1 MAMKKYIILFMV
13 AILASCSDMQLA
25 ESIADVKESELVK
38 ENANGSAEI
47 NALVERA
54 RWGDGQAYLQLA
66 DCYRDGIG
74 VKKNFLGMLAMVEQ
88 AREHGAIHSEK
99 EYMTQIPDDND
110 IKRFCNLMDK
120 SCSQLIEEEDSII
133 AQLATSD
140 NPDVLAIYGA
150 LRVESGDS
158 IRGFEIIRDASERGS
173 DFAALL
179 NALPDWKVNIQPDNM
194 KLEQLAE
201 RIPLVYKLLG
211 KLSLKPDENG
221 IIDERK
227 VAYYYMKADEHAL
240 LSRREARWLLAYHK
254 DVSIPQLTESD
265 VKRLEAFIR
274 FPNERVEIVADTV
287 SVDSIRKDNNHIN
300 NNR

>member
-1 MAMKKYIILFMV
+1 MAMKKCIILFMV
-13 AILASCSDMQLA
+13 AILTSCSDTQLA
-25 ESIADVKESELVK
+25 ESIADMKESELVK

-47 NALVERA
+47 KALVERA

-88 AREHGAIHSEK
+88 ARVHGAIHDEM
-99 EYMTQIPDDND
+99 EYVTKIPEDND
-110 IKRFCNLMDK
+110 IKRFCDLMNK
-120 SCSQLIEEEDSII
+120 SCSQLIEEKDSVMV
-133 AQLATSD
+133 QLATIDS
-140 NPDVLAIYGA
+140 PDVLAMYGV
-150 LRVESGDS
+150 LCVESGDS

-179 NALPDWKVNIQPDNM
+179 NALLDWKGNIQPDKM

-201 RIPLVYKLLG
+201 RIPLAYKLLG

-221 IIDERK
+221 IVDERK

-240 LSRREARWLLAYHK
+240 LSQREAKWLLAYHK
-254 DVSIPQLTESD
+254 DVSIPELTDSD
-265 VKRLEAFIR
+265 VKRLESFIR
-274 FPNERVEIVADTV
+274 TPGERVEIVADTV
-287 SVDSIRKDNNHIN
+287 SVDSIELDNQ
-300 NNR
+300 

>member
-1 MAMKKYIILFMV
+1 MAMKKCIILFMV
-13 AILASCSDMQLA
+13 AILASCSDTQLA

-38 ENANGSAEI
+38 ENATGSAEI
-47 NALVERA
+47 KALVERA

-88 AREHGAIHSEK
+88 ARVHGAIHDEM
-99 EYMTQIPDDND
+99 EYVTKIPEDND
-110 IKRFCNLMDK
+110 IKRFCDLMDK
-120 SCSQLIEEEDSII
+120 SCSQLIEEKDSVMV
-133 AQLATSD
+133 QLATIDS
-140 NPDVLAIYGA
+140 PDVLAMYCV
-150 LRVESGDS
+150 LCVESGDS

-179 NALPDWKVNIQPDNM
+179 NALLDWKGNIQPDKM

-201 RIPLVYKLLG
+201 RIPLAYKLLG

-221 IIDERK
+221 IVDERK

-240 LSRREARWLLAYHK
+240 LSQREAKWLLAYHK
-254 DVSIPQLTESD
+254 DVSIPELTDSD
-265 VKRLEAFIR
+265 VKRLESFICT
-274 FPNERVEIVADTV
+274 PGERVEIVADTV
-287 SVDSIRKDNNHIN
+287 SVDSIELDNQ
-300 NNR
+300 

>member
-1 MAMKKYIILFMV
+1 MAMKKCIILFMV
-13 AILASCSDMQLA
+13 AILASCSDTQLA

-38 ENANGSAEI
+38 ENATGSAEI
-47 NALVERA
+47 KALVERA

-88 AREHGAIHSEK
+88 ARVHGAIHDEM
-99 EYMTQIPDDND
+99 EYVTKIPEDND
-110 IKRFCNLMDK
+110 IKRFCDLMDK
-120 SCSQLIEEEDSII
+120 SCSQLIEEKDSVMV
-133 AQLATSD
+133 QLATIDS
-140 NPDVLAIYGA
+140 PDVLAMYGV
-150 LRVESGDS
+150 LCVKSGDS

-179 NALPDWKVNIQPDNM
+179 NALLDWKGNIQPDKM

-201 RIPLVYKLLG
+201 RIPLAYKLLG

-221 IIDERK
+221 IVDERK

-240 LSRREARWLLAYHK
+240 LSQREAKWLLAYHK
-254 DVSIPQLTESD
+254 DVSIPELTDSD
-265 VKRLEAFIR
+265 VKRLESFICT
-274 FPNERVEIVADTV
+274 PGERVEIVADTV
-287 SVDSIRKDNNHIN
+287 SVDSIELDNQ
-300 NNR
+300 

>member
-1 MAMKKYIILFMV
+1 MAMKKCIILFMV
-13 AILASCSDMQLA
+13 AILASCSDTQLA

-47 NALVERA
+47 KALVERA
-54 RWGDGQAYLQLA
+54 RWGDGLAYLQLA

-88 AREHGAIHSEK
+88 ARVHGAIHDEM
-99 EYMTQIPDDND
+99 EYVTKIPEDND
-110 IKRFCNLMDK
+110 IKRFCDLMNK
-120 SCSQLIEEEDSII
+120 SCSQLIEEKDSVMV
-133 AQLATSD
+133 QLATIDS
-140 NPDVLAIYGA
+140 PDVLAMYGV
-150 LRVESGDS
+150 LCVESGDS

-179 NALPDWKVNIQPDNM
+179 NALLDWKGNIQPDKM

-201 RIPLVYKLLG
+201 RIPLAYKLLG

-221 IIDERK
+221 IVDERK

-240 LSRREARWLLAYHK
+240 LSQREAKWLLAYHK
-254 DVSIPQLTESD
+254 DVSIPELTDSD
-265 VKRLEAFIR
+265 VKRLESFICT
-274 FPNERVEIVADTV
+274 PGERVEIVADTV
-287 SVDSIRKDNNHIN
+287 SVDSIELDNQ
-300 NNR
+300 

>member
-1 MAMKKYIILFMV
+1 MKKCIILFMV
-13 AILASCSDMQLA
+13 AILASCSDTQLA

-38 ENANGSAEI
+38 ENATGSAEI
-47 NALVERA
+47 KALVERA

-88 AREHGAIHSEK
+88 ARVHGAIHDEM
-99 EYMTQIPDDND
+99 EYVTKIPEDND
-110 IKRFCNLMDK
+110 IKRFCDLMDK
-120 SCSQLIEEEDSII
+120 SCSQLIEEKDSVMV
-133 AQLATSD
+133 QLATIDS
-140 NPDVLAIYGA
+140 PDVLAMYGV
-150 LRVESGDS
+150 LCVESGDS

-179 NALPDWKVNIQPDNM
+179 NALLDWKGNIQPDKM

-201 RIPLVYKLLG
+201 KIPLAYKLLG

-221 IIDERK
+221 IVDERK

-240 LSRREARWLLAYHK
+240 LSQREAKWLLAYHK
-254 DVSIPQLTESD
+254 DVSIPELTDSD
-265 VKRLEAFIR
+265 VKRLESFICT
-274 FPNERVEIVADTV
+274 PGERVEIVADTV
-287 SVDSIRKDNNHIN
+287 SVDSIELDNQ
-300 NNR
+300 

>member
-1 MAMKKYIILFMV
+1 MAMKKYIILFM
-13 AILASCSDMQLA
+13 AALLASCSDTQLS
-25 ESIADVKESELVK
+25 ESIADVKEADLVK

-74 VKKNFLGMLAMVEQ
+74 VKKDFLGMMVMVEQ
-88 AREHGAIHSEK
+88 ARAHGAIHDEK

-120 SCSQLIEEEDSII
+120 SSDQLREGNDSIM
-133 AQLATSD
+133 AQLATIDS
-140 NPDVLAIYGA
+140 PDAHALFGVLC
-150 LRVESGDS
+150 VEIGDS

-179 NALPDWKVNIQPDNM
+179 NALPDWKGNIQPDKM

-201 RIPLVYKLLG
+201 RIPLAYKLLG

-221 IIDERK
+221 MIDERK

-254 DVSIPQLTESD
+254 DVGIPGLTDSD

-274 FPNERVEIVADTV
+274 FPNEIVEIIADTV
-287 SVDSIRKDNNHIN
+287 SVDSMYRIR
-300 NNR
+300 

>member
-1 MAMKKYIILFMV
+1 MAMKKCIILFMV
-13 AILASCSDMQLA
+13 AILASCSDTQLA

-47 NALVERA
+47 KALVERA

-88 AREHGAIHSEK
+88 ARVHGAIHDEM
-99 EYMTQIPDDND
+99 EYVTKIPEDND
-110 IKRFCNLMDK
+110 IKRFCDLMNK
-120 SCSQLIEEEDSII
+120 SCSQLIEEKDSVMV
-133 AQLATSD
+133 QLATIDS
-140 NPDVLAIYGA
+140 PDAYAFFGVLC
-150 LRVESGDS
+150 VESGDT
-158 IRGFEIIRDASERGS
+158 IRGLEIIRDASERGS

-179 NALPDWKVNIQPDNM
+179 NALLDWKGNIQPDKM

-201 RIPLVYKLLG
+201 RIPLAYKLLG
-211 KLSLKPDENG
+211 KLSLKPDDNG

-227 VAYYYMKADEHAL
+227 AAYYYMKADEHAL

-254 DVSIPQLTESD
+254 DVSIPELTDSD
-265 VKRLEAFIR
+265 VKRLESFICT
-274 FPNERVEIVADTV
+274 PGVRVEIVADTV
-287 SVDSIRKDNNHIN
+287 SVDSIELDNQ
-300 NNR
+300 

>member
-1 MAMKKYIILFMV
+1 MAMKKCVILFMV
-13 AILASCSDMQLA
+13 AILASCSDTQLA

-38 ENANGSAEI
+38 EDANGSAVI

-74 VKKNFLGMLAMVEQ
+74 VKKDFLGMMVMVEQ
-88 AREHGAIHSEK
+88 ARAHGAIHDEK
-99 EYMTQIPDDND
+99 EYMAQIPDDND
-110 IKRFCNLMDK
+110 IKRFCNLIDK
-120 SCSQLIEEEDSII
+120 SSDQLREGKDSIM
-133 AQLATSD
+133 AQLATIDS
-140 NPDVLAIYGA
+140 PDAHALFGVLC
-150 LRVESGDS
+150 VESGDS

-179 NALPDWKVNIQPDNM
+179 NALPDWKGNIQPDKV

-201 RIPLVYKLLG
+201 RIPLAYNLLG

-221 IIDERK
+221 MIDERK

-254 DVSIPQLTESD
+254 DVGIPQLTESD

-287 SVDSIRKDNNHIN
+287 SVDSIE
-300 NNR
+300 

>member
-1 MAMKKYIILFMV
+1 MTMKKCIILFMV
-13 AILASCSDMQLA
+13 AILASCSDTQLA

-38 ENANGSAEI
+38 ENATGRAEI
-47 NALVERA
+47 KALVERA

-88 AREHGAIHSEK
+88 ARVHGAIHDEM
-99 EYMTQIPDDND
+99 EYVTKIPEDND
-110 IKRFCNLMDK
+110 IKRFCDLMDK
-120 SCSQLIEEEDSII
+120 SCSQLIEEKDSVMV
-133 AQLATSD
+133 QLATIDS
-140 NPDVLAIYGA
+140 PDVLAMYGV
-150 LRVESGDS
+150 LCVESGDS

-179 NALPDWKVNIQPDNM
+179 NALLDWKGNIQPDKM

-201 RIPLVYKLLG
+201 RIPLAYKLLG

-221 IIDERK
+221 IVDERK

-240 LSRREARWLLAYHK
+240 LSQREAKWLLAYHK
-254 DVSIPQLTESD
+254 DVSIPELTDSD
-265 VKRLEAFIR
+265 VKRLESFICT
-274 FPNERVEIVADTV
+274 PGERVEIVADTV
-287 SVDSIRKDNNHIN
+287 SVDSIELDNQ
-300 NNR
+300 

>member
-1 MAMKKYIILFMV
+1 MAMKKCIILFMA

-38 ENANGSAEI
+38 EDANGSAVI

-74 VKKNFLGMLAMVEQ
+74 VKKDFLGMMVMVEQ
-88 AREHGAIHSEK
+88 ARAHGAIHDEK
-99 EYMTQIPDDND
+99 EYMAQIPDDND
-110 IKRFCNLMDK
+110 IKRFCNLIDK
-120 SCSQLIEEEDSII
+120 SSDQLREGKDSIM
-133 AQLATSD
+133 AQLATIDS
-140 NPDVLAIYGA
+140 PDAHALFGVLC
-150 LRVESGDS
+150 VESGDS

-179 NALPDWKVNIQPDNM
+179 NALPDWKGNIQPDKV

-201 RIPLVYKLLG
+201 RIPLAYNLLG

-221 IIDERK
+221 MIDERR

-240 LSRREARWLLAYHK
+240 LSRREARWLLAYHQ
-254 DVSIPQLTESD
+254 DVGIPQLTESD

-287 SVDSIRKDNNHIN
+287 SVDSIE
-300 NNR
+300 

>member
-1 MAMKKYIILFMV
+1 MAMKKCIILFMV
-13 AILASCSDMQLA
+13 AILASCSDTQLA
-25 ESIADVKESELVK
+25 ESIAEVKESELVK
-38 ENANGSAEI
+38 EDVNGSAVI

-74 VKKNFLGMLAMVEQ
+74 VKKDFLGMMVMVEQ
-88 AREHGAIHSEK
+88 ARAHGAIHDEK

-110 IKRFCNLMDK
+110 IKRFFNLMDK
-120 SCSQLIEEEDSII
+120 SSSQLIEEKDSIM
-133 AQLATSD
+133 AQLATIES
-140 NPDVLAIYGA
+140 PDAHALFGVLC
-150 LRVESGDS
+150 VESGDS

-179 NALPDWKVNIQPDNM
+179 NALPDWKGNIQPDKM

-201 RIPLVYKLLG
+201 RIPLAYNLLG

-221 IIDERK
+221 MIDERK

-240 LSRREARWLLAYHK
+240 LSRREARWLLAYHQ
-254 DVSIPQLTESD
+254 DVGIPQLTESD

>member
-1 MAMKKYIILFMV
+1 MTMKKCIILFMV
-13 AILASCSDMQLA
+13 AILASCSDTQLA

-38 ENANGSAEI
+38 VNATSSAEI
-47 NALVERA
+47 KALVARA

-88 AREHGAIHSEK
+88 ARVHGAIHDEM
-99 EYMTQIPDDND
+99 EYVTKIPEDND
-110 IKRFCNLMDK
+110 IKRFCDLMNK
-120 SCSQLIEEEDSII
+120 SCSQLIEEKDSVMV
-133 AQLATSD
+133 QLATIDS
-140 NPDVLAIYGA
+140 PDVLAMYGV
-150 LRVESGDS
+150 LCVESGDS

-179 NALPDWKVNIQPDNM
+179 NALLDWKGNIQPDKM

-201 RIPLVYKLLG
+201 RIPLAYKLLG

-221 IIDERK
+221 IVDERK

-240 LSRREARWLLAYHK
+240 LSQREAKWLLAYHK
-254 DVSIPQLTESD
+254 DVSIPELTDSD
-265 VKRLEAFIR
+265 VKRLESFIR
-274 FPNERVEIVADTV
+274 TPGERVEIVADTV
-287 SVDSIRKDNNHIN
+287 SVDSIELDNQ
-300 NNR
+300 

>member
-1 MAMKKYIILFMV
+1 MAMKKCIILFMV
-13 AILASCSDMQLA
+13 AILASCSDTQLA

-47 NALVERA
+47 KALVERA

-88 AREHGAIHSEK
+88 ARVHGAIHDEM
-99 EYMTQIPDDND
+99 EYVTKIPEDND
-110 IKRFCNLMDK
+110 IKRFCDLMNK
-120 SCSQLIEEEDSII
+120 SCSQLIEEKDSVMV
-133 AQLATSD
+133 QLATIDS
-140 NPDVLAIYGA
+140 PDVLAMYGV
-150 LRVESGDS
+150 LCVESGDS

-179 NALPDWKVNIQPDNM
+179 NALLDWKGNIQPDKM

-201 RIPLVYKLLG
+201 RIPLAYKLLG

-221 IIDERK
+221 IVDERK

-240 LSRREARWLLAYHK
+240 RSQREAKWLLAYHK
-254 DVSIPQLTESD
+254 DVSIPELTDSD
-265 VKRLEAFIR
+265 VKRLESFIR
-274 FPNERVEIVADTV
+274 TPGERVEIVADTV
-287 SVDSIRKDNNHIN
+287 SVDSIELDNQ
-300 NNR
+300 

>member
-1 MAMKKYIILFMV
+1 MAMKKCIILFM
-13 AILASCSDMQLA
+13 AALLASCSDTQLS
-25 ESIADVKESELVK
+25 ESIADVKEADLVK

-74 VKKNFLGMLAMVEQ
+74 VKKDFLGMMVMVEQ
-88 AREHGAIHSEK
+88 ARAHGAIHDEK

-120 SCSQLIEEEDSII
+120 SSDQLREGNDSIM
-133 AQLATSD
+133 AQLATIDS
-140 NPDVLAIYGA
+140 PDAHALFGVLC
-150 LRVESGDS
+150 VEIGDS

-179 NALPDWKVNIQPDNM
+179 NALPDWKGNIQPDKM

-201 RIPLVYKLLG
+201 RIPLAYKLLG

-221 IIDERK
+221 MIDERK

-254 DVSIPQLTESD
+254 DVGIPGMTDSD

-274 FPNERVEIVADTV
+274 FPNEIVEIIADTV
-287 SVDSIRKDNNHIN
+287 SVDSIE
-300 NNR
+300 

>member
-1 MAMKKYIILFMV
+1 MTMKKCIILFMV
-13 AILASCSDMQLA
+13 AILASCSDTHLA

-47 NALVERA
+47 KALVERA

-88 AREHGAIHSEK
+88 ARDHGAIRSEK

-110 IKRFCNLMDK
+110 IKRFCDLMNK
-120 SCSQLIEEEDSII
+120 SCSQLIEEKDSVMV
-133 AQLATSD
+133 QLATIDS
-140 NPDVLAIYGA
+140 PDVLAMYGV
-150 LRVESGDS
+150 LCVESGDS

-179 NALPDWKVNIQPDNM
+179 NALLDWKGNIQPDKM

-201 RIPLVYKLLG
+201 RIPLAYKLLG

-221 IIDERK
+221 IVDERK

-240 LSRREARWLLAYHK
+240 LSQREAKWLLAYHK
-254 DVSIPQLTESD
+254 DVSIPELTDSD
-265 VKRLEAFIR
+265 VKRLESFIR
-274 FPNERVEIVADTV
+274 TPGERVEIVADTV
-287 SVDSIRKDNNHIN
+287 SVDSIELDNQ
-300 NNR
+300 

>member
-1 MAMKKYIILFMV
+1 MAMKKCVILFMV
-13 AILASCSDMQLA
+13 AILASCSDTQLA
-25 ESIADVKESELVK
+25 ESIAEVKESELVK
-38 ENANGSAEI
+38 EDVNGSAVI

-74 VKKNFLGMLAMVEQ
+74 VKKDFLGMMVMVEQ
-88 AREHGAIHSEK
+88 ARAHGAIHDEK
-99 EYMTQIPDDND
+99 EYMAQIPDDND
-110 IKRFCNLMDK
+110 IKRFCNLIDK
-120 SCSQLIEEEDSII
+120 SSDQLREGKDSIME
-133 AQLATSD
+133 QLATIDS
-140 NPDVLAIYGA
+140 PDAHALFGVLC
-150 LRVESGDS
+150 VESGDS

-179 NALPDWKVNIQPDNM
+179 NALPDWKGNIQPDKV

-201 RIPLVYKLLG
+201 RIPLAYNLLG

-221 IIDERK
+221 MIDERK

-240 LSRREARWLLAYHK
+240 LSRREARWLLAYHQ
-254 DVSIPQLTESD
+254 DVGIPQLTESD

-287 SVDSIRKDNNHIN
+287 SVDSIE
-300 NNR
+300 

>member
-1 MAMKKYIILFMV
+1 MAMKKCIILFMV
-13 AILASCSDMQLA
+13 AILASCSDTQLA

-47 NALVERA
+47 KALVERA
-54 RWGDGQAYLQLA
+54 RWGDGLAYLQLA

-88 AREHGAIHSEK
+88 ARVHGAIHDEM
-99 EYMTQIPDDND
+99 EYVTKIPEDND
-110 IKRFCNLMDK
+110 IKRFCDLMDK
-120 SCSQLIEEEDSII
+120 SCSQLIEEKDSVMV
-133 AQLATSD
+133 QLATIDS
-140 NPDVLAIYGA
+140 PDVLAMYGV
-150 LRVESGDS
+150 LCVESGDS

-179 NALPDWKVNIQPDNM
+179 NALLDWKGNIQPDKM

-201 RIPLVYKLLG
+201 RIPLAYKLLG

-221 IIDERK
+221 IVDERK

-240 LSRREARWLLAYHK
+240 LSQREAKWLLAYHK
-254 DVSIPQLTESD
+254 DVSIPELTDSD
-265 VKRLEAFIR
+265 VKRLELFICT
-274 FPNERVEIVADTV
+274 PGERVEIVADTV
-287 SVDSIRKDNNHIN
+287 NVDNIE
-300 NNR
+300 

>member
-1 MAMKKYIILFMV
+1 MAMKKCIILFMV
-13 AILASCSDMQLA
+13 AILASCSDTQLA

-47 NALVERA
+47 MALVERA

-88 AREHGAIHSEK
+88 ARVHGAIHDEM
-99 EYMTQIPDDND
+99 EYVTKIPEDND
-110 IKRFCNLMDK
+110 IKRFCDLMDK
-120 SCSQLIEEEDSII
+120 SCSQLIEEKDSVMV
-133 AQLATSD
+133 QLATIDS
-140 NPDVLAIYGA
+140 PDVLAMYGV
-150 LRVESGDS
+150 LCVESGDS

-179 NALPDWKVNIQPDNM
+179 NALLDWKGNIQPDKM

-201 RIPLVYKLLG
+201 RIPLAYKLLG

-221 IIDERK
+221 IVDERK

-240 LSRREARWLLAYHK
+240 LSQREAKWLLAYHK
-254 DVSIPQLTESD
+254 DVSIPELTDSD
-265 VKRLEAFIR
+265 VKRLESFICT
-274 FPNERVEIVADTV
+274 PGERVEIVADTV
-287 SVDSIRKDNNHIN
+287 SVDSIELDNQ
-300 NNR
+300 

>member
-1 MAMKKYIILFMV
+1 MAMKKCIILFMV
-13 AILASCSDMQLA
+13 AILASCSDTQLA
-25 ESIADVKESELVK
+25 ESIADVKESDLVK

-47 NALVERA
+47 KALVERA

-88 AREHGAIHSEK
+88 ARVHGAIHDEM
-99 EYMTQIPDDND
+99 EYVTKIPEDND
-110 IKRFCNLMDK
+110 IKRFCDLMNK
-120 SCSQLIEEEDSII
+120 SCSQLIEEKDSVMV
-133 AQLATSD
+133 QLATIDS
-140 NPDVLAIYGA
+140 PDVLAMYGV
-150 LRVESGDS
+150 LCVESGDS

-179 NALPDWKVNIQPDNM
+179 NALLDWKGNIQPDKM

-201 RIPLVYKLLG
+201 RIPLAYKLLG

-221 IIDERK
+221 IVDERK

-240 LSRREARWLLAYHK
+240 LSQREAKWLLAYHK
-254 DVSIPQLTESD
+254 DVSIPELTDSD
-265 VKRLEAFIR
+265 VKRLESFIR
-274 FPNERVEIVADTV
+274 TPGERVEIVADTV
-287 SVDSIRKDNNHIN
+287 NVDSIELDNQ
-300 NNR
+300 

>member
-1 MAMKKYIILFMV
+1 MAMKKCIILFMV
-13 AILASCSDMQLA
+13 AILASCSDTQLA

-47 NALVERA
+47 KALVERA
-54 RWGDGQAYLQLA
+54 RWGDGLAYLQLA

-88 AREHGAIHSEK
+88 ARVHGAIHDEM
-99 EYMTQIPDDND
+99 EYVTKIPEDND
-110 IKRFCNLMDK
+110 IKRFCDLMNK
-120 SCSQLIEEEDSII
+120 SCSQLIEEKDSVMV
-133 AQLATSD
+133 QLATIDS
-140 NPDVLAIYGA
+140 PDVLAMYGV
-150 LRVESGDS
+150 LCVESGDS

-179 NALPDWKVNIQPDNM
+179 NALLDWKGNIQPDKM

-201 RIPLVYKLLG
+201 RIPLAYKLLG

-221 IIDERK
+221 IVDERK

-240 LSRREARWLLAYHK
+240 LSQREAKWLLAYHK
-254 DVSIPQLTESD
+254 DVSIPELTDSD
-265 VKRLEAFIR
+265 VKRLKSFICT
-274 FPNERVEIVADTV
+274 PGERVEIVADTV
-287 SVDSIRKDNNHIN
+287 SVDSIELDNQ
-300 NNR
+300 

>member
-1 MAMKKYIILFMV
+1 MAMKKCIILFMV
-13 AILASCSDMQLA
+13 AILASCSDTQLA

-38 ENANGSAEI
+38 ENATGSAEI
-47 NALVERA
+47 KALVERA

-88 AREHGAIHSEK
+88 ARVHGAIHDEM
-99 EYMTQIPDDND
+99 EYVTKIPEDND
-110 IKRFCNLMDK
+110 IKRFCDLMDK
-120 SCSQLIEEEDSII
+120 SCSQLIEEKDSVMV
-133 AQLATSD
+133 QLATIDS
-140 NPDVLAIYGA
+140 PDVLAMYGV
-150 LRVESGDS
+150 LCVESGDS

-179 NALPDWKVNIQPDNM
+179 NALLDWKGNIQPDKM

-201 RIPLVYKLLG
+201 RIPLAYKLLG

-221 IIDERK
+221 IVDERK

-240 LSRREARWLLAYHK
+240 LSQREAKWLIAYHK
-254 DVSIPQLTESD
+254 DVSIPELTDSD
-265 VKRLEAFIR
+265 VKRLESFIR
-274 FPNERVEIVADTV
+274 TPGERVEIVADTV
-287 SVDSIRKDNNHIN
+287 SVDSIELDNQ
-300 NNR
+300 

>member
-1 MAMKKYIILFMV
+1 MAMKKCIILFMV
-13 AILASCSDMQLA
+13 AILASCSDTQLA
-25 ESIADVKESELVK
+25 ESIADMKESELAK

-47 NALVERA
+47 KALVERA

-88 AREHGAIHSEK
+88 ARVHGAIHDEM
-99 EYMTQIPDDND
+99 EYVTKIPEDND
-110 IKRFCNLMDK
+110 IKRFCDLMDK
-120 SCSQLIEEEDSII
+120 SCSQLIEEKDSVMV
-133 AQLATSD
+133 QLATIDS
-140 NPDVLAIYGA
+140 PDVLATYGV
-150 LRVESGDS
+150 LCVESGDS

-179 NALPDWKVNIQPDNM
+179 NALLDWKGNIQPDKM

-201 RIPLVYKLLG
+201 RIPLAYKLLG

-221 IIDERK
+221 IVDERK

-240 LSRREARWLLAYHK
+240 LSQREAKWLLAYHK
-254 DVSIPQLTESD
+254 DVSIPELTDSD
-265 VKRLEAFIR
+265 VKRLESFICT
-274 FPNERVEIVADTV
+274 PGERVEIVADTV
-287 SVDSIRKDNNHIN
+287 SVDSIELDNQ
-300 NNR
+300 

>member
-1 MAMKKYIILFMV
+1 MKKYIILFMV

-120 SCSQLIEEEDSII
+120 SCSQLIEEEDSIM
-133 AQLATSD
+133 AQLATID

-254 DVSIPQLTESD
+254 DVGIPQLAESD

-274 FPNERVEIVADTV
+274 FPDERVEIVADTV

>member
-1 MAMKKYIILFMV
+1 MAMKKCVILFMV
-13 AILASCSDMQLA
+13 AILASCSDTQLA

-38 ENANGSAEI
+38 EDANGSAVI

-74 VKKNFLGMLAMVEQ
+74 VKKDFLGMMVMVEQ
-88 AREHGAIHSEK
+88 ARAHGAIHDEK
-99 EYMTQIPDDND
+99 EYMAQIPDDND
-110 IKRFCNLMDK
+110 IKRFCNLIDK
-120 SCSQLIEEEDSII
+120 SSDQLREGKDSIM
-133 AQLATSD
+133 AQLATIDS
-140 NPDVLAIYGA
+140 PDAHALFGVLC
-150 LRVESGDS
+150 VESGDS

-179 NALPDWKVNIQPDNM
+179 NALPDWKGNIQPDKV

-201 RIPLVYKLLG
+201 RIPLAYNLLG

-221 IIDERK
+221 MIDERR

-254 DVSIPQLTESD
+254 DVGIPQLTESD

-287 SVDSIRKDNNHIN
+287 SVDSIE
-300 NNR
+300 

>member
-1 MAMKKYIILFMV
+1 MAMNKCIILFMA
-13 AILASCSDMQLA
+13 AILASCSDTQLA

-47 NALVERA
+47 KALVERA

-88 AREHGAIHSEK
+88 ARVHGAIHDEM
-99 EYMTQIPDDND
+99 EYVTKIPEDND
-110 IKRFCNLMDK
+110 IKRFCDLMNK
-120 SCSQLIEEEDSII
+120 SCSQLIEEKDSVMV
-133 AQLATSD
+133 QLATIDS
-140 NPDVLAIYGA
+140 PDVLAMYGV
-150 LRVESGDS
+150 LCVESGDS

-179 NALPDWKVNIQPDNM
+179 NALLDWKGNIQPDKM

-201 RIPLVYKLLG
+201 RIPLAYKLLG

-221 IIDERK
+221 IVDERK

-240 LSRREARWLLAYHK
+240 LSQREAKWLLAYHK
-254 DVSIPQLTESD
+254 DVSIPELTDSD
-265 VKRLEAFIR
+265 VKRLESFIR
-274 FPNERVEIVADTV
+274 TPGERVEIVADTV
-287 SVDSIRKDNNHIN
+287 SVDSIELDNQ
-300 NNR
+300 

>member
-1 MAMKKYIILFMV
+1 MAMKKCVILFMV
-13 AILASCSDMQLA
+13 AILASCSDTQLA

-74 VKKNFLGMLAMVEQ
+74 VKKDFLGMMVMVEQ
-88 AREHGAIHSEK
+88 ARAHGAIHDEK
-99 EYMTQIPDDND
+99 EYMAQIPDDND
-110 IKRFCNLMDK
+110 IKRFCNLIDK
-120 SCSQLIEEEDSII
+120 SSDQLREGKDSIM
-133 AQLATSD
+133 AQLATIDS
-140 NPDVLAIYGA
+140 PDAHALFGVLC
-150 LRVESGDS
+150 VESGDS

-179 NALPDWKVNIQPDNM
+179 NALPDWKGNIQPDKV

-201 RIPLVYKLLG
+201 RIPLAYNLLG
-211 KLSLKPDENG
+211 KLSLKPDEKG
-221 IIDERK
+221 MIDERK

-240 LSRREARWLLAYHK
+240 LSRREARWLLAYHQ
-254 DVSIPQLTESD
+254 DVGIPQLTESD
-265 VKRLEAFIR
+265 VKRLEAFTR

-287 SVDSIRKDNNHIN
+287 SVDSIE
-300 NNR
+300 